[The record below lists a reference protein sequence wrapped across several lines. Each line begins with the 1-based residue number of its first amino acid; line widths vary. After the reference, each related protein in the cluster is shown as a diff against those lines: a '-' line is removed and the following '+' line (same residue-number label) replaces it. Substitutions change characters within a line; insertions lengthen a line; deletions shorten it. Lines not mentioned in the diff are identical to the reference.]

1 MKNSDKQMMNLMNEH
16 QRLQKRLD
24 EVSNPNYLIDLRN
37 SIKEAEDKIKE
48 LKRDKKNLEVEQFRR
63 EKKMDKIINHGEP
76 ENMKSINDAQ
86 KELEVVTDKLSRLR
100 AKKDKLAEFKISQ
113 DAQMENLKEKL
124 EKVMQKAQECG
135 IDEDVKLEER
145 KIKEEQLNLEKESLL
160 RKK

>member
-1 MKNSDKQMMNLMNEH
+1 MNEH

-100 AKKDKLAEFKISQ
+100 TKKDKLAEFKISQ